1 MTGSP
6 RPRGRRTGETGVL
19 TTADLVV
26 LSLLAEQPMH
36 GYDLLAEYGRQE
48 VVDWASV
55 SKAQLYYALSKLA
68 ERGLIAGE
76 TEADGA
82 RERIVY
88 AQTDV
93 GRRALAA
100 ALADQRWASERAPH
114 PFATWLGLSIHADPA
129 AARDVLERRR
139 EWLIAEIARE
149 QDSLR
154 YIETL
159 TSDRAKRGADIVR
172 LVIRQFEVEHDWV
185 CELLSRGEAG
195 AEDAGSRPI
204 ASPR

>member
-1 MTGSP
+1 MAKTFRS
-6 RPRGRRTGETGVL
+6 RGRRTGDTGAL

-55 SKAQLYYALSKLA
+55 SKAQLYYALAKLA
-68 ERGLIAGE
+68 RRGLIAGQ

-88 AQTDV
+88 AQTED
-93 GRRALAA
+93 GRRALRA
-100 ALADQRWASERAPH
+100 ALAEAHWASERVPQ
-114 PFATWLGLSIHADPA
+114 PFATWLGLSIHADPV
-129 AARDVLERRR
+129 AARQVLEARRK
-139 EWLIAEIARE
+139 WLMAEIARE
-149 QDSLR
+149 RDSLC

-172 LVIRQFEVEHDWV
+172 LVIGQLELELAWV
-185 CELLSRGEAG
+185 KDLLA
-195 AEDAGSRPI
+195 RPNPDGP
-204 ASPR
+204 AA